1 MQIEHFQVWLANRE
15 NVKDDWLLIE
25 RLIKKGRKKNH
36 FKENLLNNDPPYIE
50 AIDILIAMITQ
61 ISMEI

>member
-1 MQIEHFQVWLANRE
+1 MRIEHFQVWLADRE

-25 RLIKKGRKKNH
+25 RLIKKGRKKDH

-50 AIDILIAMITQ
+50 AIDTL
-61 ISMEI
+61 